1 MVSAE
6 TCFVRF
12 ASMYVFF
19 SILGCSA
26 NGIAFK
32 IYISIHLLLAYRNI
46 IGFCMFILHFVTFL
60 SLEFLEDFIFC
71 LFFRFLGIFCVKR
84 VFFSPLTCCC
94 CSVAQLCLTLCD
106 PMDCS
111 PWGSSVHG
119 ISQARLLEQIVISY
133 SRGSDLPNPGIKT
146 TSLAPVG
153 GLFATEPSSLL

>member
-1 MVSAE
+1 MVFAE

-12 ASMYVFF
+12 TSMYLFY

-46 IGFCMFILHFVTFL
+46 IGFCMFIFHFVTFL

-84 VFFSPLTCCC
+84 VFFFFPNLLLLLFSRPVVSDSLWPYGLQYFRPPCPSLSPGVC
-94 CSVAQLCLTLCD
+94 
-106 PMDCS
+106 
-111 PWGSSVHG
+111 
-119 ISQARLLEQIVISY
+119 
-133 SRGSDLPNPGIKT
+133 
-146 TSLAPVG
+146 
-153 GLFATEPSSLL
+153 PSSCPQHQWCRPAISSSDTFFSLCPQSFSEIY

>member
-1 MVSAE
+1 MVFAE

-12 ASMYVFF
+12 TSMYLFY

-46 IGFCMFILHFVTFL
+46 IGFCMFIFHFVTFL

-84 VFFSPLTCCC
+84 VFFFFLTCCCC

-111 PWGSSVHG
+111 
-119 ISQARLLEQIVISY
+119 ISGLPVPHYLLEFAQVRVHSISDAVQP
-133 SRGSDLPNPGIKT
+133 SHPLTLSSPSAL
-146 TSLAPVG
+146 SLSQKSIRLVQ
-153 GLFATEPSSLL
+153 E